1 MSAES
6 VSHNSKEAKDPE
18 SVTLRDTSG
27 ESANVYRPDVDTSD
41 VDERKL
47 MRRIDWHVVP
57 WLAVLYLLNFL
68 DRGSIGNAKL
78 YHMTDDLH
86 ITDKQYLI
94 ALTVFFFPY
103 SLFELPSNVAL
114 KRLRPSRWLS
124 FIMLVWGIAMT
135 FHGLITDYAGLVGL
149 RFLLG
154 LAEAGL
160 YPGVVFYM
168 SCWYRRDEL
177 GTRVGVFFSSATI
190 AGAFSGLLAAAI
202 ANMDGVGGKP
212 GWAWI
217 FILEGLATV
226 LCAIASFFILSDF
239 PDTAKFLSE
248 TERVWV
254 IRRLQADM
262 KFSAG
267 GESFKMKYVWQSLV
281 DWKTWLAMGIYMG
294 FDGPLFAFS
303 LFTPSIINQLGFQAT
318 AANLLSVP
326 VYAWACIM
334 TVGVGFWGDRVKTRA
349 WINLGLFGS
358 GLVGYVILICSS
370 NPSLSYFAVYLAAS
384 SIYPT
389 IRTCSF
395 AWISSNIE
403 GSYKRSAVLAMAIGW
418 GNLNGAVTSN
428 VYRAVDKPWYRL
440 GHGIVLAYIGIGWLS
455 SLALYFFLKHENA
468 LRQRGL
474 RDEVIDGV
482 ENDTADEKNGH
493 FDSVQA
499 AKIEKGDLWSGFR
512 YSL

>member
-1 MSAES
+1 MSTDNLS
-6 VSHNSKEAKDPE
+6 QTSKEGKDPE
-18 SVTLRDTSG
+18 VVAVSDPVDKHT
-27 ESANVYRPDVDTSD
+27 NVYRPEVDTSG
-41 VDERKL
+41 VNERKL

-103 SLFELPSNVAL
+103 SLFEPPSNIAL
-114 KRLRPSRWLS
+114 RKLRPSLWLS
-124 FIMLVWGIAMT
+124 FIMLIWGIAMAL
-135 FHGLITDYAGLVGL
+135 HGVITNYAGLIGL

-202 ANMDGVGGKP
+202 SNMDGVGGRP

-239 PDTAKFLSE
+239 PDTARFLTE

-267 GESFKMKYVWQSLV
+267 GESFKMKYVWQCLV

-303 LFTPSIINQLGFQAT
+303 LFTPTIINQLGFQAT

-334 TVGVGFWGDRVKTRA
+334 TVAVGFWGDRARCRA

-358 GLVGYVILICSS
+358 GLVGYIILICSS

-389 IRTCSF
+389 IRA
-395 AWISSNIE
+395 AWVASNVE
-403 GSYKRSAVLAMAIGW
+403 GSYKRSAVLGMAIGW

-440 GHGIVLAYIGIGWLS
+440 GHGIVLAYIAIGWIT
-455 SLALYFFLKHENA
+455 SLALYLLLRRENA
-468 LRQRGL
+468 RRDRGE
-474 RDEVIDGV
+474 RDEVIEGID
-482 ENDTADEKNGH
+482 NKHADEKNGH
-493 FDSVQA
+493 FESVEA
-499 AKIEKGDLWSGFR
+499 ARMEKGDMWSGFR

>member
-1 MSAES
+1 MSSDTISRSNDVKDLEAVEVQES
-6 VSHNSKEAKDPE
+6 I
-18 SVTLRDTSG
+18 G
-27 ESANVYRPDVDTSD
+27 NVYRPEVDTSGI
-41 VDERKL
+41 DEKKL

-68 DRGSIGNAKL
+68 DRGSIGNARL
-78 YHMTDDLH
+78 YHMADDLH

-103 SLFELPSNVAL
+103 SLFEPPSNVAL
-114 KRLRPSRWLS
+114 KKLRPSIWLS
-124 FIMLVWGIAMT
+124 FIMLVWGIAMAL
-135 FHGLITDYAGLVGL
+135 HGVITNYAGLVGL

-168 SCWYRRDEL
+168 SCWYQRDEL
-177 GTRVGVFFSSATI
+177 GARVGVFFSSATI

-202 ANMDGVGGKP
+202 AKMDGVGGKP

-217 FILEGLATV
+217 FILEGLFTII
-226 LCAIASFFILSDF
+226 CAIASFFILSDF
-239 PDTAKFLSE
+239 PDTAKFLTE
-248 TERVWV
+248 MERVWV
-254 IRRLQADM
+254 VRRLQADM

-267 GESFKMKYVWQSLV
+267 GESFKMKYVWQALS
-281 DWKTWLAMGIYMG
+281 DWNTWLAMGIYMG

-303 LFTPSIINQLGFQAT
+303 LFTPTIINQLGFQAT

-334 TVGVGFWGDRVKTRA
+334 TVVVGFWGDRVKCRA

-358 GLVGYVILICSS
+358 GLVGYIILICSK

-389 IRTCSF
+389 IRKY
-395 AWISSNIE
+395 AWVASNVE
-403 GSYKRSAVLAMAIGW
+403 GSYKRSAVLGMAIGW

-428 VYRAVDKPWYRL
+428 VYRAVDKPWYKL
-440 GHGIVLAYIGIGWLS
+440 GHGIVLAYIAIGWVC
-455 SLALYFFLKHENA
+455 SLAYYVHLRYENA
-468 LRQRGL
+468 RRERGD
-474 RDEVIDGV
+474 RDEVIAGAA
-482 ENDTADEKNGH
+482 NKHADEKNGQ
-493 FDSVQA
+493 FESVEA
-499 AKIEKGDLWSGFR
+499 ARMEKGDQWSGFR